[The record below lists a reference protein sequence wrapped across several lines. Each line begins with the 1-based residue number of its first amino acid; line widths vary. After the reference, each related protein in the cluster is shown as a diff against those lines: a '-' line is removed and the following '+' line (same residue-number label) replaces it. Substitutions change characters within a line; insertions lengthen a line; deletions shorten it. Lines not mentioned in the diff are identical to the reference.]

1 MFNDP
6 VGYEKS
12 QPETPVF
19 TKEYVGKDAYNILKN
34 GKKLMTLFG
43 SEGEANA
50 YINKRNRELKEEE
63 TSFFTKDVKD
73 AVVSKLMDQL
83 KK

>member
-1 MFNDP
+1 
-6 VGYEKS
+6 
-12 QPETPVF
+12 
-19 TKEYVGKDAYNILKN
+19 
-34 GKKLMTLFG
+34 MTLFG

-63 TSFFTKDVKD
+63 TFYTKDVKD
-73 AVVSKLMDQL
+73 AVISRLMDQL